1 VCCVVGQALLDSS
14 SSGSSYPAGTDWI
27 AIVNTKSGGQGGK
40 ELLAKVPSGI
50 KNINVFLILINV
62 ILIISLF

>member
-1 VCCVVGQALLDSS
+1 MCCVGQALLDSS

-50 KNINVFLILINV
+50 INNINFILLIN
-62 ILIISLF
+62 IYL